1 MPSAA
6 IKWCQMNQEAEIGK
20 KVRRFRK
27 RSGLT
32 LQQLAAQ
39 TGFTQSYL
47 SKVENSDKSPPVSTL
62 LRLAKALKVSISS
75 LFGETETRDPIC
87 LVTKSQRREMAR
99 PGSDFGYSY
108 ETLAYPF
115 ANRQMDPYIL
125 TIPHTLKQ
133 PALLQHEGEEMMFV
147 VRGRFKVFL
156 GETELIL
163 KQGDCLYFDSS
174 IPHHGISLGKKE
186 AKVLVVLYSP
196 NYP

>member
-1 MPSAA
+1 
-6 IKWCQMNQEAEIGK
+6 
-20 KVRRFRK
+20 
-27 RSGLT
+27 
-32 LQQLAAQ
+32 
-39 TGFTQSYL
+39 
-47 SKVENSDKSPPVSTL
+47 
-62 LRLAKALKVSISS
+62 
-75 LFGETETRDPIC
+75 
-87 LVTKSQRREMAR
+87 
-99 PGSDFGYSY
+99 
-108 ETLAYPF
+108 
-115 ANRQMDPYIL
+115 MDPYIL

-147 VRGRFKVFL
+147 VRGRLKVFL